1 MTTMSDSSSSPE
13 KAVPGNPAP
22 IMTGIRRGLPIFLG
36 YVPLGFA
43 YGVLAVQNGIPPIP
57 AVLMSLFVY
66 AGAGQFIAVGLCGA
80 GAPVLTIVFTT
91 LIVNLRHLLMS
102 AALAPWL
109 APFARIHQWFIGWG
123 LTDEV
128 FATHS
133 SAMNAGERASLPLVY
148 AANFTAHS
156 GWILG
161 SLLGAVARDFLPDPK
176 FLGLDFALPAMFMAL
191 LAPLC
196 RDRLRIFIAALAAV
210 LSVMLVLAGA
220 GRWNVILA
228 TLISATVGTLLV
240 QRRDSQSAKRKNA

>member
-1 MTTMSDSSSSPE
+1 MISMADLPSTACKTNPPE
-13 KAVPGNPAP
+13 PAP
-22 IMTGIRRGLPIFLG
+22 VLTGVRRGLPIFLG

-109 APFARIHQWFIGWG
+109 APFARIHQWLIGWG

-133 SAMNAGERASLPLVY
+133 SAMSAGERARLPLVY

-161 SLLGAVARDFLPDPK
+161 SLLGVVARDFLPDPK

-196 RDRLRIFIAALAAV
+196 RDRLRILIAILAAV

-228 TLISATVGTLLV
+228 TLISATIGTLLV
-240 QRRDSQSAKRKNA
+240 QRRDRQLSQRKNT

>member
-1 MTTMSDSSSSPE
+1 MSEQLSSKGMSR
-13 KAVPGNPAP
+13 A
-22 IMTGIRRGLPIFLG
+22 ILTGIQRGFPIFLG

-43 YGVLAVQNGIPPIP
+43 YGVLAVQSGIPPIP

-66 AGAGQFIAVGLCGA
+66 AGAGQFIAVGLWGA
-80 GAPVLTIVFTT
+80 GMPAVSIIFTT

-109 APFARIHQWFIGWG
+109 APFSRFGQCLIGWG

-133 SAMNAGERASLPLVY
+133 SAMGRGEKATMPLACAV
-148 AANFTAHS
+148 NFTAHG

-161 SLLGAVARDFLPDPK
+161 SFLGVVARDFLPDPK
-176 FLGLDFALPAMFMAL
+176 FLGLDYALPAMFLAL
-191 LAPLC
+191 LTPLC
-196 RDRLRIFIAALAAV
+196 RERLYTLIAILSGV
-210 LSVMLVLAGA
+210 LSVGLVLVGA

-228 TLISATVGTLLV
+228 TLVSATVGTWLV
-240 QRRDSQSAKRKNA
+240 ARRDRSRVQEKRSGRQI

>member
-1 MTTMSDSSSSPE
+1 MYDISSTEKKMSLLHASP
-13 KAVPGNPAP
+13 V
-22 IMTGIRRGLPIFLG
+22 ITGVQRGLPIFIG

-43 YGVLAVQNGIPPIP
+43 YGILAVQNGIPPVP

-109 APFARIHQWFIGWG
+109 AQLSRRQQCFVGWG

-128 FATHS
+128 FAAHS
-133 SAMNAGERASLPLVY
+133 AAMSAGEQAQLPLVC
-148 AANFTAHS
+148 AANVTAHS
-156 GWILG
+156 GWIAG
-161 SLLGAVARDFLPDPK
+161 SVLGAAARDFLPDPG

-196 RDRLRIFIAALAAV
+196 RDRLHAMVALLSGV
-210 LSVMLVLAGA
+210 LSVMLALAGL

-228 TLISATVGTLLV
+228 TLIAATIGTLLMV
-240 QRRDSQSAKRKNA
+240 RGGKHFIEKLS

>member
-1 MTTMSDSSSSPE
+1 MSDQSFSTGTPVPASASP
-13 KAVPGNPAP
+13 V
-22 IMTGIRRGLPIFLG
+22 MTGIQRGLPIFLG
-36 YVPLGFA
+36 YVRLGFA

-109 APFARIHQWFIGWG
+109 APFSRFQQCLIGWG

-133 SAMNAGERASLPLVY
+133 SAMSAGEQARLQLVY
-148 AANFTAHS
+148 AVNFTAHS

-161 SLLGAVARDFLPDPK
+161 SLLGAAARDLLPDPR

-196 RDRLRIFIAALAAV
+196 RERLHILVALLSAG

-228 TLISATVGTLLV
+228 TLVSATAGTLLIWM
-240 QRRDSQSAKRKNA
+240 RDRKQPKRSAA

>member
-1 MTTMSDSSSSPE
+1 ME
-13 KAVPGNPAP
+13 
-22 IMTGIRRGLPIFLG
+22 GIRRGLPIFLG

-43 YGVLAVQNGIPPIP
+43 YGVLAVQNGIPPVP

-133 SAMNAGERASLPLVY
+133 SAMNAGEKARLPLVY
-148 AANFTAHS
+148 ATNFTAHS

-196 RDRLRIFIAALAAV
+196 RDRLRVLIAMLAAV

-228 TLISATVGTLLV
+228 TLISATVGTFLV
-240 QRRDSQSAKRKNA
+240 QHRDRPFSGKKTS